1 MAYIPPLLLLDA
13 VTTGTSKPVSAV
25 NSARDV
31 TVTYT
36 GNGTTSGGTVL
47 LEESDQAPYTGTWS
61 LIETVSA
68 STVTGNAKAAHH
80 IRIGAGLYVRARVSS
95 DMTGGGT
102 LTVSVTG
109 A

>member
-1 MAYIPPLLLLDA
+1 MSYIPPLLLLDA

-36 GNGTTSGGTVL
+36 GNGVTSGGTIL
-47 LEESDQAPYTGTWS
+47 LEESDQDTYTGTWS

-68 STVTGNAKAAHH
+68 ATVTGNVKSSHH
-80 IRIGAGLYVRARVSS
+80 IRIGAGLSMRSRISS
-95 DMTGGGT
+95 TITGGGT
-102 LTVSVTG
+102 VTVSVTG